1 MRPAI
6 KAAWRFPTTQV
17 EFINL
22 GAEGRGQKVAN
33 IKRLVCLVFSL
44 AVLLGGFSLPV
55 SAQNVGSL
63 RGTVIDKTG
72 AAVLDATVTVTDLA
86 TNSSRTS
93 KTDNTGAFSFS
104 QLNPGTY
111 RVEIEKAGFKK
122 YIEANVTILV
132 ATPTS
137 LDVQLELGAVSQQV
151 IVESAA
157 APALN
162 TEDATVGNPFAE
174 DEVKSLPFL
183 ARNIVNLLT
192 LQPGV
197 VTTGTSNTDQLAMGS
212 TSTLDRRDGA
222 VDGVRGNQTNITV
235 DGVDANDWQN
245 QAAFTSALP
254 ITLDSVQEFRVT
266 TTNANAT
273 DGVVGGA
280 QVALVTKSG
289 TNDFHGNLR
298 WYYRTSGAAA
308 NDFFNNLNGIPR
320 GKDQRNIGG
329 GSLGG
334 PIKRKRAYFFVD
346 NEDRRES
353 VSAPAP
359 TRNVPTDTLR
369 DGVLVYACAKTA
381 TQTPQQ
387 VCPGGNVTG
396 LSGRTF
402 QIAAGTFG
410 LPPTSAT
417 GPSVQSLDPAGLGV
431 NAAMITYMTNL
442 PGGNSPA
449 SGFDGGLAFNGLNF
463 DTLLPTK
470 GNLYTARVDYN
481 LTQDGRQTLFAR
493 GSLEGLTTGLL
504 AGEFPGEPSAQTLLN
519 NSRGVALNYNAQIG
533 PTMVNSLRYGLTRI
547 GVNLSGA
554 SGDSFDVRSF
564 SDVVDFGARANI
576 RTVPVH
582 QVSDD
587 LTWNRGRHTLSFGG
601 SLYVV
606 RDHNINGLNSFPAFD
621 VNNGFCINLCEDAL
635 PNGTPGQPLADNA
648 TAFTRAFMMLTGSI
662 TQVDATFFAN
672 PQGQTQQFGSLEN
685 RNFAENLFESYVQD
699 SWKVRS
705 NLTVTLG
712 LHYGYETPPWEI
724 NGFQVAPTTDIG
736 KYFRQ
741 REIDMNAGIP
751 STASPLLSWNLAGK
765 ANHGAGSW
773 FAPNYHDFA
782 PRVAI
787 AYSPNFDNDWARK
800 VFGNGTQSVLR
811 LGAGIFYDRVGQAL
825 AVDADQNG
833 SPGIATFLIDGSQQF
848 SLATAPRFSG
858 TCSNTGC
865 TGLPAAGDPFFTP
878 PPTQFTFPVTPT
890 SDFSN
895 LGFAV
900 DPHLKTP
907 YTVHLTASFQRQL
920 SRGVVLDVAYVG
932 TLGRR
937 LLGKADFAQYE
948 DIVDPKTGVDLFT
961 AFRQTAALAQ
971 AGPNSHGAAINAK
984 DLTALATI
992 PSIQFFDDML
1002 PNMPAAAAAAFN
1014 VPGYASLTPTQAFYA
1029 FTTRASGANA
1039 GGSASWSC
1047 ALAAL
1052 DINPFFGAFP
1062 SPWNSTVDPTG
1073 TGLVLFPSQF
1083 AQLDAWTNFANSNY
1097 HSLQVTV
1104 KKTAA
1109 YGTFAF
1115 NYVFSKSIDNDSTAE
1130 NADSFSAN
1138 GTATGLIQ
1146 NPFNLRL
1153 NRGLSDFNLKH
1164 NFNGSAVIDM
1174 PFGHGK
1180 RWMADSGRFVDAL
1193 VGGWEVSSA
1202 MRWRSGFPLS
1212 PGNGFNFP
1220 TNFFLTSAGTVVNPL
1235 KSHVTRNIGKV
1246 DANGNPVLPNL
1257 FSDPVAAQAD
1267 ITFTLPGLPGS
1278 RNVLTGPAYAT
1289 FDSGINKSFRI
1300 TERQRLQLRVT
1311 AFNLFNSVNFSD
1323 RTLSLDPTSPG
1334 TFGTFTGAANQGQ
1347 AFGRQIE
1354 FAARYEF

>member
-1 MRPAI
+1 MSN
-6 KAAWRFPTTQV
+6 T
-17 EFINL
+17 
-22 GAEGRGQKVAN
+22 
-33 IKRLVCLVFSL
+33 KRLVCLVFCL
-44 AVLLGGFSLPV
+44 ALLLGGFSLPV
-55 SAQNVGSL
+55 WAQNVGSM
-63 RGTVIDKTG
+63 RGTVVDKTG

-86 TNSSRTS
+86 TNSSRNT
-93 KTDNTGAFSFS
+93 KTNNAGEFSVA
-104 QLNPGTY
+104 QLNPGDY
-111 RVEIEKAGFKK
+111 RVEIAKDGFKK
-122 YIEANVTILV
+122 YIEAKVTILV

-137 LDVQLELGAVSQQV
+137 LDIQLELGTITQQV
-151 IVESAA
+151 IIESAA

-183 ARNIVNLLT
+183 ARNVVNLLT

-197 VTTGTSNTDQLAMGS
+197 VTTGTSDTDKLAMGS

-273 DGVVGGA
+273 DGIVGGA

-298 WYYRTSGAAA
+298 WYYRTSGASS
-308 NDFFNNLNGIPR
+308 NDFFNKIPPGIAR

-353 VSAPAP
+353 VAAPAP
-359 TRNVPTDTLR
+359 TRNVPTAPLR
-369 DGVLVYACAKTA
+369 DGVLVYQCKDAAACPASTVQGQSG
-381 TQTPQQ
+381 QTY
-387 VCPGGNVTG
+387 
-396 LSGRTF
+396 
-402 QIAAGTFG
+402 QIAAGNFG
-410 LPPTSAT
+410 LPPTST
-417 GPSVQSLDPAGLGV
+417 GPGASVQSLDPAGLGV
-431 NAAMITYMTNL
+431 NPAMITYMTNL
-442 PGGNSPA
+442 PNGNTPE
-449 SGFDGGLAFNGLNF
+449 SGFDGGRSFSGLNF

-493 GSLEGLTTGLL
+493 GSLEGLSTGLL
-504 AGEFPGEPSAQTLLN
+504 PGQFPGEPSAQTLLN
-519 NSRGVALNYNAQIG
+519 NSRGVAVNYNAQIG
-533 PTMVNSLRYGLTRI
+533 PAMVNSLRYGLTRI

-554 SGDSFDVRSF
+554 SGSSFDVRSF
-564 SDVVDFGARANI
+564 SDVTDFAARPNI
-576 RTVPVH
+576 RTVPVN

-601 SLYVV
+601 SLYFV

-635 PNGTPGQPLADNA
+635 PNGTNA
-648 TAFTRAFMMLTGSI
+648 PKAKSATSFTRAFMMLTGPI
-662 TQVDATFFAN
+662 TQVDGTFFAT
-672 PQGQTQQFGSLEN
+672 PQGQSLPPGTLEN
-685 RNFAENLFESYVQD
+685 RKFAENLFESYVQD
-699 SWKVRS
+699 SWKVRP

-712 LHYGYETPPWEI
+712 LHYGYETPPWEV
-724 NGFQVAPTTDIG
+724 NGAQVAPTIDIG
-736 KYFRQ
+736 QYFRQ
-741 REIDMNAGIP
+741 REINMDAGI
-751 STASPLLSWNLAGK
+751 SSSASPLLSWNLAGK
-765 ANHGAGSW
+765 ANHGAQSW
-773 FAPNYHDFA
+773 FAPNHHDFA
-782 PRVAI
+782 PRLAL
-787 AYSPNFDNDWARK
+787 AYSPNFDYDWARK
-800 VFGNGTQSVLR
+800 VFGNGTQSVFR

-848 SLATAPRFSG
+848 SLANAPRFSG
-858 TCSNTGC
+858 TCSSTGC
-865 TGLPAAGDPFFTP
+865 TGLPPAADPFFAP
-878 PPTQFTFPVTPT
+878 PPSTITFPVTPT
-890 SDFSN
+890 ANANN

-907 YTVHLTASFQRQL
+907 YTIHLTASWQRQL
-920 SRGVVLDVAYVG
+920 PKGVVLDVAYVG

-937 LLGKADFAQYE
+937 LLGKADFAQYL
-948 DIVDPKTGVDLFT
+948 DIRDTASKTDLFT
-961 AFRQTAALAQ
+961 AYRQIAKLAQ
-971 AGPNSHGAAINAK
+971 ASPSASGVAIDPFDPTNAALNSIQ
-984 DLTALATI
+984 TI
-992 PSIQFFDDML
+992 PFFNNLL
-1002 PNMPAAAAAAFN
+1002 PNMPAFTAAFL
-1014 VPGYASLTPTQAFYA
+1014 GDSRYANLTPTQAFYA
-1029 FTTRASGANA
+1029 FTTIDSGAA
-1039 GGSASWSC
+1039 FGGSASWSC
-1047 ALAAL
+1047 ALFGL
-1052 DINPFFGAFP
+1052 DLFP
-1062 SPWNSTVDPTG
+1062 GLGLPTPWSAKLDPSNTG
-1073 TGLVLFPSQF
+1073 FVLFPQQF

-1104 KKTAA
+1104 KKVVP
-1109 YGTFAF
+1109 YGSFAF

-1130 NADSFSAN
+1130 NADAFSAN

-1146 NPFNLRL
+1146 NPFDLRL

-1164 NFNGSAVIDM
+1164 NFNGSAVIDL
-1174 PFGHGK
+1174 PVGRGHRFLG
-1180 RWMADSGRFVDAL
+1180 DSGPWMNAL
-1193 VGGWEVSSA
+1193 VGGWEVTSA
-1202 MRWRSGFPLS
+1202 MRWHSGFPLS

-1220 TNFFLTSAGTVVNPL
+1220 TNFFLTSAGTLINPL
-1235 KSHVTRNIGKV
+1235 KTHVTRNVGKV

-1257 FSDPVAAQAD
+1257 FSNKDAALAD
-1267 ITFTLPGLPGS
+1267 VTFTLPGLPGS
-1278 RNVLTGPAYAT
+1278 RNVLTGPAYASLDT
-1289 FDSGINKSFRI
+1289 GINKSFRI

-1311 AFNLFNSVNFSD
+1311 AFNVFNSVNFSD
-1323 RTLSLDPTSPG
+1323 RTLSLDPTSQA
-1334 TFGTFTGAANQGQ
+1334 TFGTFTGTASQGQ

-1354 FAARYEF
+1354 FGARYEF